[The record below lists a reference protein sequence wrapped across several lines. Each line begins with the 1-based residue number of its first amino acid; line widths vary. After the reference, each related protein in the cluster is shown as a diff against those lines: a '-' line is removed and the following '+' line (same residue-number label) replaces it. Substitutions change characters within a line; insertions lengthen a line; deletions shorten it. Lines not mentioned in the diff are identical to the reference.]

1 MGLQSPYT
9 GVRFPTRPQ
18 DFKKS
23 GQNRYAR
30 VRVPSGPPENT
41 ECFLLAREK
50 RAYARFVGRRKPE
63 RCASCRGGERR
74 EVGSRPSARKRARA
88 VTEPHRALSLR
99 HAVSEGFF

>member
-1 MGLQSPYT
+1 MGLKIPYT
-9 GVRFPTRPQ
+9 GVRFPPRPQDFKKSGQIPYTGVRFPPRPQ

-30 VRVPSGPPENT
+30 VRVPPGPPENT

-63 RCASCRGGERR
+63 RCASCGGGQRR
-74 EVGSRPSARKRARA
+74 EAGSRPSARKR
-88 VTEPHRALSLR
+88 TT
-99 HAVSEGFF
+99 